1 MTGEALPPPRQAHL
15 TTLWKADT
23 GDALDRGLALWF
35 PGSFTG
41 EDVVELH
48 IHGGVAVVT
57 AVLGA
62 IGELP
67 GTRLAEPGEFTRR
80 SFMNDK
86 MDLTGAEGL
95 ADLINAETEGQRR
108 QALRQASGVLGAV
121 YESWRTRL
129 MRALAH
135 AEAVID
141 FPDEELP
148 EDAFNTMTR
157 DIGARA
163 RTISTYR

>member
-1 MTGEALPPPRQAHL
+1 MTDTIFALSTAAGRAGIAVIRISGPNAGTVLRGLTGEALPPPRQAHL

-35 PGSFTG
+35 PGPGSFTG

-67 GTRLAEPGEFTRR
+67 GTRMAEPGEFTRR

-86 MDLTGAEGL
+86 MDLTGRGRL
-95 ADLINAETEGQRR
+95 GGSDQRGNR
-108 QALRQASGVLGAV
+108 RAASPGPSPGVRSVGRCL
-121 YESWRTRL
+121 
-129 MRALAH
+129 
-135 AEAVID
+135 
-141 FPDEELP
+141 
-148 EDAFNTMTR
+148 
-157 DIGARA
+157 
-163 RTISTYR
+163 